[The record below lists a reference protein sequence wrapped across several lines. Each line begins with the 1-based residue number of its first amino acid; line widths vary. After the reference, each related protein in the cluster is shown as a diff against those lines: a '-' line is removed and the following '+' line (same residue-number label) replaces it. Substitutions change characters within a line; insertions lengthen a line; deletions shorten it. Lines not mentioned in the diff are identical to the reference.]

1 MLEQTKEIVRSFN
14 RIYNCEA
21 LVEPDIML
29 PDNDICRRL
38 PGTDGKAKMSKSL
51 GNCIYLSDDEKTV
64 QQKIMNMYTD
74 PTHIKVSDPGHLEG
88 NTVFTYLDAFSKEED
103 FAKYLPEYK
112 NLDELKEHYTRGG
125 LGDVKIKRFLN
136 SIMQAELEPIRA
148 RRKEYE
154 KDIAAV
160 YDILRAGSDRA
171 RQVAEATLQD
181 VKDAMKINYFA
192 DEELIRAQ
200 AAKYQG

>member
-1 MLEQTKEIVRSFN
+1 M
-14 RIYNCEA
+14 
-21 LVEPDIML
+21 
-29 PDNDICRRL
+29 
-38 PGTDGKAKMSKSL
+38 
-51 GNCIYLSDDEKTV
+51 
-64 QQKIMNMYTD
+64 
-74 PTHIKVSDPGHLEG
+74 
-88 NTVFTYLDAFSKEED
+88 
-103 FAKYLPEYK
+103 
-112 NLDELKEHYTRGG
+112 
-125 LGDVKIKRFLN
+125 KIKRFLN